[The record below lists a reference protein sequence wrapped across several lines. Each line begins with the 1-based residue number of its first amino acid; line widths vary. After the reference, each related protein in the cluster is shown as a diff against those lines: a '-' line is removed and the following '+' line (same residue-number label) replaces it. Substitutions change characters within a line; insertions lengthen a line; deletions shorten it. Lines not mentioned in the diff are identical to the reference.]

1 MLWFLYKLLF
11 RMEVEKSS
19 VHLWADIS
27 VRHFIL
33 TLNSTIILILQIK
46 KILYLN
52 VLTLN
57 QERININKHQENKQ
71 KLHLLLADG

>member
-1 MLWFLYKLLF
+1 
-11 RMEVEKSS
+11 MEVEKSS

-27 VRHFIL
+27 VRHIIL
-33 TLNSTIILILQIK
+33 GLNSTIILILQIK

-57 QERININKHQENKQ
+57 QERININKHQVNK
-71 KLHLLLADG
+71 